1 MMAFIAA
8 LGLLMVG
15 ICPAVTYWAT
25 ADGQLGRH
33 TAVQKDRDHE
43 IQLDSVTLASINTD
57 FAFSLYKKLAL
68 ENPHKNIVFS
78 PLSIS
83 AALALMSLGAK
94 GNTLEEILEG
104 LKFNLP
110 ETPEADIHQ
119 NFGHLLQMLI
129 QPENQVQINAGNA
142 LFIDKHLQILTEFK
156 EKARAL
162 YKAEAFTTDF
172 QRPREATKLINDYVR
187 KQTQGKIKELVSDLH
202 RNTSM
207 ALVNFLNFQGFW
219 NVTFDPEDTFL
230 GNFTLDRKRTVN
242 VPMMKT
248 EELTTNYFRDEEM
261 QSTVVELNY
270 IGNAS
275 FLFIL
280 PDQGRIQHVE
290 DSLQPQSLRKWRK
303 SLRPRM
309 LDELSLPKFSLSQD
323 YNLNDILPELGIKEV
338 FSTQADLSGITG
350 AKNIRV
356 SQMIHQAALDVT
368 ETHTEADVITIAR
381 YNFQSAKIKA
391 KIVKVDREFLYLIL
405 DPMFKSISVMGKVI
419 NPLTN

>member
-1 MMAFIAA
+1 
-8 LGLLMVG
+8 
-15 ICPAVTYWAT
+15 
-25 ADGQLGRH
+25 
-33 TAVQKDRDHE
+33 
-43 IQLDSVTLASINTD
+43 
-57 FAFSLYKKLAL
+57 
-68 ENPHKNIVFS
+68 
-78 PLSIS
+78 
-83 AALALMSLGAK
+83 
-94 GNTLEEILEG
+94 
-104 LKFNLP
+104 
-110 ETPEADIHQ
+110 
-119 NFGHLLQMLI
+119 
-129 QPENQVQINAGNA
+129 
-142 LFIDKHLQILTEFK
+142 
-156 EKARAL
+156 
-162 YKAEAFTTDF
+162 
-172 QRPREATKLINDYVR
+172 
-187 KQTQGKIKELVSDLH
+187 
-202 RNTSM
+202 
-207 ALVNFLNFQGFW
+207 FW

-261 QSTVVELNY
+261 QSTVMELNY